1 MTRRAERRAARA
13 RAGARTAGFTL
24 IEMLVAIT
32 LLAVVAVLSWRGLDA
47 TIRGRDGVIASLAET
62 RGFGRCFGQLQ
73 YDVLN
78 LATPAE
84 MNGAPLRLRPNELV
98 LVRHAG
104 ADDGMTRL
112 QVVRYRL
119 QGRTLTR
126 SASAPVASLKLLADA
141 IAHLDTLPGV
151 VVSADVRALSL
162 SVWLPPEG
170 WTAKQEAID
179 AAYAQYLAQYAVST
193 SATVEMPLPRGL
205 RMSVAVGRG
214 ELRYTRTM
222 PLGQ

>member
-1 MTRRAERRAARA
+1 MKRRVERRAARVYA
-13 RAGARTAGFTL
+13 GRRAKGFTL

-47 TIRGRDGVIASLAET
+47 TIRGRDGVVASLAET
-62 RGFGRCFGQLQ
+62 RAFGRCFGQLQ
-73 YDVLN
+73 YDLLN
-78 LATPAE
+78 LATPGE

-98 LVRHAG
+98 LVRHVG

-119 QGRTLTR
+119 QGRTLSR

-141 IAHLDTLPGV
+141 IANLDKLPGV
-151 VVSADVRALSL
+151 VVGADVRALTL
-162 SVWLPPEG
+162 AVWLPPDG
-170 WTAKQEAID
+170 WTAKQETID
-179 AAYAQYLAQYAVST
+179 AAYARYLAQYAVST
-193 SATVEMPLPRGL
+193 TATTETPLPRGL
-205 RMSVAVGRG
+205 RMSVALGRG
-214 ELRYTRTM
+214 ELRYVRTV